1 MMMMMMISIEL
12 DLNDENKYS
21 TMGMMVD
28 SQFFFA
34 LFQESL
40 FTASTC

>member
-1 MMMMMMISIEL
+1 MMMMMISIEL

-28 SQFFFA
+28 SHFF
-34 LFQESL
+34 SL
-40 FTASTC
+40 CFRSRCLRP